1 MNIKVNC
8 FLCMSKVESARGD
21 VSKSIECC
29 MMEEQV
35 SEEEAASHIKR
46 LISSS
51 WKCLNETIVSKSQPL
66 SVLRMSLNM
75 ARTTH
80 CVFQHGDGIGTSIG
94 ETKDILTSLIV
105 TPIPIE

>member
-1 MNIKVNC
+1 MLATTVAVHSTIFHAYVLLGFPMTRNSLEC
-8 FLCMSKVESARGD
+8 FKLASDTLYWSSLIAQLVDDLGTYKVESARGD

-51 WKCLNETIVSKSQPL
+51 WKCLNETI
-66 SVLRMSLNM
+66 
-75 ARTTH
+75 
-80 CVFQHGDGIGTSIG
+80 
-94 ETKDILTSLIV
+94 
-105 TPIPIE
+105 